1 MSFGSGPHPQPLSLI
16 SPSPRTWRRGRE
28 VRQCANLRPCAP
40 ATLRSG
46 FTLLELMLA
55 LAIGGLLVLT
65 AGRLF
70 AVAGDSNTA
79 LMRARRA
86 DDLRANGREWL
97 TTTLGSLEVGAA
109 GTIGFQGNGT
119 TMTFTAW
126 VPTAQGW
133 MERRPVTLTLAG
145 GALIG
150 TADGSVML
158 ADSVRAG
165 AFDYLSEY
173 GEGTTWLSG
182 WQSPVSAPI
191 AIRIR
196 LTRPTSDP
204 EHLQVDTLVFRIG
217 GRG

>member
-1 MSFGSGPHPQPLSLI
+1 M
-16 SPSPRTWRRGRE
+16 RY
-28 VRQCANLRPCAP
+28 
-40 ATLRSG
+40 SG

-55 LAIGGLLVLT
+55 LAIGGLLILT

-79 LMRARRA
+79 LMRARQA

-109 GTIGFQGNGT
+109 GAIGFQGNAT
-119 TMTFTAW
+119 TMTFSAW
-126 VPTAQGW
+126 VPTAEGW
-133 MERRPVTLTLAG
+133 MERRPVTLTVGG
-145 GALIG
+145 GALTG
-150 TADGSVML
+150 TADGSVTL

-191 AIRIR
+191 AVRVR
-196 LTRPTSDP
+196 LVRPTADP
-204 EHLQVDTLVFRIG
+204 ERLEVDTLVFRIG